1 MEHNG
6 WEIVEDVVGVLVFVE
21 LWIGR
26 LACNSSSIENSF
38 VTCVPFWQLASG
50 SGPKR
55 NHILIA

>member
-38 VTCVPFWQLASG
+38 VMCVPFWQLASG